1 MESKQNNQN
10 TDEIQATKKVS
21 LAEAAKMA
29 LAQKRAKNNN
39 NQSYHESQN
48 KKMNSQ
54 ITKKTNNQRRKM
66 GS

>member
-10 TDEIQATKKVS
+10 TNEIQATKKVS

-29 LAQKRAKNNN
+29 LAQKRATNNN
-39 NQSYHESQN
+39 NQSYQESRN